1 MMRRGFGG
9 RTYAI
14 ATAVLLTL
22 APVLAA
28 RAQVGPAPPESTLLP
43 EIQVRPP
50 SALPKGAGT
59 NNQGGAGASDKEG
72 DAKSLERLNRE
83 LKRKVDQVNPT
94 FNTPPFDATSPD
106 PRIGIINIPGV
117 QQQYGKNFGNSAF
130 PYRPPPPVFTPPL
143 GHR

>member
-1 MMRRGFGG
+1 MRRRGFGG
-9 RTYAI
+9 RAYAI
-14 ATAVLLTL
+14 ATALLLTL
-22 APVLAA
+22 APALTA
-28 RAQVGPAPPESTLLP
+28 RAQVGSAPPEGTLLP
-43 EIQVRPP
+43 EIQVHPP

-59 NNQGGAGASDKEG
+59 NQGGAGASDKDG

-106 PRIGIINIPGV
+106 PRIGVINIPGV
-117 QQQYGKNFGNSAF
+117 QQQYGKNFGHSAF

>member
-9 RTYAI
+9 LAYAI
-14 ATAVLLTL
+14 ATALLLTL
-22 APVLAA
+22 VSVLAA

-59 NNQGGAGASDKEG
+59 NNQGSAGANDKEG

-83 LKRKVDQVNPT
+83 LRRKVDQVNPT
-94 FNTPPFDATSPD
+94 FNTPPLDARSPD
-106 PRIGIINIPGV
+106 NRIGVINIPGV
-117 QQQYGKNFGNSAF
+117 QQQYGKNFGISAF